1 MHRVYLVL
9 VALLVH
15 KDQEETKELRVH
27 KVLKEQLVLRVTEV
41 LKEPKV
47 PKERLVILALKEQ

>member
-1 MHRVYLVL
+1 MYLVL